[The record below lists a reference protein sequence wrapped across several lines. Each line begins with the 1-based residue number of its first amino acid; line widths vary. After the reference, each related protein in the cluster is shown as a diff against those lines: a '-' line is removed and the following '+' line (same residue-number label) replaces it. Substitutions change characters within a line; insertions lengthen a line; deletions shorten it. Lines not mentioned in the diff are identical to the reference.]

1 MPAPIISPN
10 QKFYGVAG
18 SPLADTAVLLSGGT
32 VTWSASGLP
41 AGISINATTG
51 VLSGTPLAATNNLQ
65 ATLTATNADGSDSE
79 IVLFLI
85 EWPNP
90 ISVVR
95 LRKNQFSSSAP
106 FNDITLSGGYHR
118 YARWRKTG
126 RIPAGINWEG
136 TGQGL
141 RFWGTPS
148 EAGTFIADFDGP
160 YPPNFT
166 SPHTVGG
173 SNGDSVDCTNSYPIA
188 RGKVDS
194 IEVQRFQVRF
204 EVTEAVVANPTID
217 GVQFFGP
224 RTYGEAL
231 SAVLRG
237 KLARRNAWGTNK
249 RCIGVRPPTKIV
261 AASSETPDLTL
272 PLNGSHVVW
281 HYDSPLTTLDAQG
294 ATAYPIK
301 NTQLTEDDIVAVD
314 WLVSD
319 ASMTF
324 PRESILNT
332 TAVQRQVIIPETS
345 SQYAT
350 FNGTAID
357 GKKWKTIAQ
366 ADIPLSQ
373 NSRFFGEFILDA
385 DFVGDI
391 EVVFWTSIEGRF
403 STVPLAS
410 FGLKILFG
418 IMEQAISAYRSA
430 NPSATPSYDL
440 AFTPNSPGGGVLM
453 TTIER
458 PEGKH
463 GVYNLS
469 CGSMPDG
476 RALGHLAIFARSIES

>member
-18 SPLADTAVLLSGGT
+18 SPLVDTAVLLSGGT

-51 VLSGTPLAATNNLQ
+51 ALSGTPLAATNNLQ

-95 LRKNQFSSSAP
+95 LRKNQFSTSAP

-194 IEVQRFQVRF
+194 IDVQRFQVRF

-249 RCIGVRPPTKIV
+249 RCIGVRPPTKIL

-281 HYDSPLTTLDAQG
+281 HYNSPQTSVNAQG
-294 ATAYPIK
+294 ETAYPIQ
-301 NTQLTEDDIVAVD
+301 NTQLTEDDIVAGD
-314 WLVSD
+314 WFVSD

-385 DFVGDI
+385 DFVGDL
-391 EVVFWTSIEGRF
+391 EVVFWTSIDGRF

-418 IMEQAISAYRSA
+418 IMEQAISTYRSA
-430 NPSATPSYDL
+430 NPSTTPSYDL
-440 AFTPNSPGGGVLM
+440 SFTPNSPGGGVMINTL
-453 TTIER
+453 ER

-476 RALGHLAIFARSIES
+476 RTLGHLAIFARSIE

>member
-1 MPAPIISPN
+1 
-10 QKFYGVAG
+10 
-18 SPLADTAVLLSGGT
+18 
-32 VTWSASGLP
+32 
-41 AGISINATTG
+41 
-51 VLSGTPLAATNNLQ
+51 
-65 ATLTATNADGSDSE
+65 
-79 IVLFLI
+79 
-85 EWPNP
+85 
-90 ISVVR
+90 VVR
-95 LRKNQFSSSAP
+95 LRKNQFSTSAP

-126 RIPAGINWEG
+126 SIPAGINWEG

-173 SNGDSVDCTNSYPIA
+173 SNGDPRDCSNSYPIA
-188 RGKVDS
+188 VGTVGS
-194 IEVQRFQVRF
+194 VEVQRFQVQF
-204 EVTEAVVANPTID
+204 VVTELSTPNVTID
-217 GVQFFGP
+217 GVQFFGF
-224 RTYGEAL
+224 RTYGEAF
-231 SAVLRG
+231 SAILRG
-237 KLARRNAWGTNK
+237 KLARRGAWGSDK
-249 RCIGVRPPTKIV
+249 RCIGVRPPTKIL

-314 WLVSD
+314 WVVSD
-319 ASMTF
+319 ASMAF
-324 PRESILNT
+324 PRENILDT

-385 DFVGDI
+385 DFVGDL
-391 EVVFWTSIEGRF
+391 EVVFWTSIDGRF

-418 IMEQAISAYRSA
+418 IMEQAISTYRSA
-430 NPSATPSYDL
+430 NPSTTPSYDL
-440 AFTPNSPGGGVLM
+440 SFTPNSPGGGVLI
-453 TTIER
+453 TTLER

-476 RALGHLAIFARSIES
+476 RALGHLAIFARSIE

>member
-1 MPAPIISPN
+1 MPAPISSPH
-10 QKFYGVAG
+10 QKFDGVAG

-51 VLSGTPLAATNNLQ
+51 ALSGTPLAATNNLQ

-95 LRKNQFSSSAP
+95 LRKNQFSTSAP

-173 SNGDSVDCTNSYPIA
+173 SNGDPRDCSNSYPIA
-188 RGKVDS
+188 AGTVGS
-194 IEVQRFQVRF
+194 VEVQRFQVQF
-204 EVTEAVVANPTID
+204 VVTELSAPNVTID
-217 GVQFFGP
+217 SVQFFGF
-224 RTYGEAL
+224 RTYGEAF
-231 SAVLRG
+231 SAILRG
-237 KLARRNAWGTNK
+237 KLARRGAWGSNK
-249 RCIGVRPPTKIV
+249 RCIGVRPPTKIL

-301 NTQLTEDDIVAVD
+301 NTQLTEDDIVGVD
-314 WLVSD
+314 WQITD
-319 ASMTF
+319 ANMAF
-324 PRESILNT
+324 PRENILD
-332 TAVQRQVIIPETS
+332 TASAQRQFVVPETS

-350 FNGTAID
+350 FIGTPID

-385 DFVGDI
+385 DFQGDL
-391 EVVFWTSIEGRF
+391 EVMLWTSIDGRF
-403 STVPLAS
+403 STMPLVS
-410 FGLKILFG
+410 FGLKMLFE
-418 IMEQAISAYRSA
+418 IMEQGISDYRSP
-430 NPSATPSYDL
+430 NPSIAPPYDL
-440 AFTPNSPGGGVLM
+440 AFTQGNSSGGILK
-453 TTIER
+453 TTVEH

-463 GVYNLS
+463 GIYNLTCAS
-469 CGSMPDG
+469 LPEGKWM
-476 RALGHLAIFARSIES
+476 AHLTIFAKSFEP